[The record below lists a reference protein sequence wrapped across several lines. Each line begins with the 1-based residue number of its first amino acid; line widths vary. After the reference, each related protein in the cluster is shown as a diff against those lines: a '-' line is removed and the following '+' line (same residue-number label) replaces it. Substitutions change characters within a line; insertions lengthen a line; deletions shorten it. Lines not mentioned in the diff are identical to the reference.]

1 MNTNAIKGGEF
12 IIRDVSTSEVFT
24 PEEWSEEQNMIAQMC
39 DDFIIQEIIPNLDR
53 IDAMED
59 GLMPSIMEKAGSLGL
74 LGMSVPE
81 DLGGLGV
88 DFKTSLLAT
97 EYLGKDFLFLLHMEH
112 IQVLEHLY
120 CIMEMKNK
128 RKNTYQS

>member
-53 IDAMED
+53 IDTQWRM
-59 GLMPSIMEKAGSLGL
+59 GLCQALWKKQAH
-74 LGMSVPE
+74 
-81 DLGGLGV
+81 
-88 DFKTSLLAT
+88 LA
-97 EYLGKDFLFLLHMEH
+97 Y
-112 IQVLEHLY
+112 
-120 CIMEMKNK
+120 
-128 RKNTYQS
+128 